1 MQEVVLNVEKR
12 TLIGKKVKKLYAEK
26 KIPGIFYLDDENVV
40 VQADEAPVKSLATSR
55 ITHLIK
61 VKFQD
66 GTERRAILND
76 VQFDPVVGKIL
87 HFDLHG
93 IKEGQKITVQIPV
106 QLVGTPKG
114 VKDGG
119 IIQHSIHRIKI
130 QCDPDKVPE
139 HIEIDIAE
147 LGIADS
153 VHIKDVKLEGVKILD
168 NPESA
173 IVTVVPPPTIKE
185 ETPEAVAA
193 EAAEQPT
200 EPEVIGKTK
209 KAEEGEEVA
218 EEPEKAKTPPAGK
231 GKEKEKEKK

>member
-1 MQEVVLNVEKR
+1 MEEVVLNVEKR
-12 TLIGKKVKKLYAEK
+12 TLMGKKSKRLFAEK
-26 KIPGIFYLDDENVV
+26 KIPGIFYLGNENVI
-40 VQADEAPVKSLATSR
+40 VQADEVPVRNLATSNV
-55 ITHLIK
+55 THLIK

-93 IKEGQKITVQIPV
+93 IKEGEKITVQIPV
-106 QLVGTPKG
+106 QLVGIPKG

-119 IIQHSIHRIKI
+119 IVQHSIHRIKI
-130 QCDPDKVPE
+130 QCDPNQVPE
-139 HIEIDIAE
+139 HIEINIAE

-193 EAAEQPT
+193 VEEPA

-209 KAEEGEEVA
+209 KAEEGEEAV
-218 EEPEKAKTPPAGK
+218 EEPEKK
-231 GKEKEKEKK
+231 GKEKEKEKEKK